1 MDRAAAIKVSFEF
14 FPPRNGEQQ
23 LILEST
29 WQKLARQNPE
39 YFSVTFGAGGSS
51 LASTREIVLKLQNSS
66 GAPAAPHISCMAP
79 DRSSIRQLL
88 DDYREAGIDR
98 LLVLRGDRPEG
109 IYGPGPFQFA
119 NELVEFIRSE
129 FGSQFHLQVACYPEF
144 HPESDSPASELKFFK
159 QKVDAGVDGAI
170 TQYFFNA
177 DAYFRFIDDCHSLGI
192 DVPITPGIMPITNYH
207 SLARFSDTCGA
218 EIPQWIRRRLEQ
230 YGNDGAS
237 IRDFGA
243 DVISGL
249 CENLLAGGAPGL
261 HFYTLNRANATLR
274 ILQHLDSAT
283 G

>member
-1 MDRAAAIKVSFEF
+1 MQLAGATKVSFEF
-14 FPPRNGEQQ
+14 FPPRNREQQ

-29 WQKLARQNPE
+29 WQKLALQNPE

-51 LASTREIVLKLQNSS
+51 LVSTREIVLKLHDNS
-66 GAPAAPHISCMAP
+66 GVPAAPHISCMAP
-79 DRSSIRQLL
+79 DRASVRQLL
-88 DDYREAGIDR
+88 DDYRDAGISR
-98 LLVLRGDRPEG
+98 LLVLRGDRPVG
-109 IYGPGPFQFA
+109 IHGPGPFQFA

-129 FGSQFHLQVACYPEF
+129 YGSQFHLQVACYPEF
-144 HPESDSPASELKFFK
+144 HPESDSPCSELEFFR

-177 DAYFRFIDDCHSLGI
+177 DAYFRFIDDCQSVGI

-207 SLARFSDTCGA
+207 SLVRFSDTCGA
-218 EIPQWIRRRLEQ
+218 EIPQWIRRRLEY

-243 DVISGL
+243 DVVTRL
-249 CENLLAGGAPGL
+249 CEILLAGGAPGL

-274 ILQHLDSAT
+274 ILQALT
-283 G
+283 LQ